1 MLDGSSAVEES
12 MLTSEPMPVSKR
24 SGDKLM
30 GAPLNTTG
38 ALTIRAERVGSSTML
53 AQIVQIVVQVQRSKA
68 PMQRKADTVTGYFVF
83 TVVSIAVLTL
93 CAWGIFGPASS
104 WSYGLINALAALII
118 ACLCALGLATP
129 MSIMVAT
136 GSGATHGVLF
146 HNTATIENF
155 RKINTVIVDKTGMLT
170 EGKPVFHSAVAMPGF
185 DADNVL
191 RLAASLKQGSEH
203 LLAHAIVLAAR
214 ERGLAVDGR
223 LAGLLAVADPI
234 KDSTAEALASLTA
247 AGIRIVMASGDGI
260 GTAQAVAKQLGITEV
275 YGEVQPADKP
285 ALVVRL
291 QKQGRKVAMAGD
303 GTNDAPALAQADVGI
318 AVGTGT
324 DVAMHSAQVTR
335 IKGDLRGTATARAL
349 SNATMANMRQ
359 NLGFAFVYNVLG
371 VPLAAGILFP
381 WTGWLLSPMVAALAM
396 SLGSASVT
404 TNALRLRQAALKT
417 GTH

>member
-1 MLDGSSAVEES
+1 
-12 MLTSEPMPVSKR
+12 
-24 SGDKLM
+24 
-30 GAPLNTTG
+30 
-38 ALTIRAERVGSSTML
+38 ML

-68 PMQRKADTVTGYFVF
+68 PMQRKADTVAGYFVF

-93 CAWGIFGPASS
+93 CAWGIFGPAPS

-136 GSGATHGVLF
+136 GRGATHGVLF
-146 HNTATIENF
+146 RDAAAIENF
-155 RKINTVIVDKTGMLT
+155 RKIDTVIVDKTGTLT

-191 RLAASLKQGSEH
+191 RLAASLEQGSEH
-203 LLAHAIVLAAR
+203 PLAHAIVRAAR

-234 KDSTAEALASLTA
+234 KDSTAKALASLTA

-291 QKQGRKVAMAGD
+291 QKQGRKVA
-303 GTNDAPALAQADVGI
+303 
-318 AVGTGT
+318 
-324 DVAMHSAQVTR
+324 
-335 IKGDLRGTATARAL
+335 
-349 SNATMANMRQ
+349 
-359 NLGFAFVYNVLG
+359 
-371 VPLAAGILFP
+371 
-381 WTGWLLSPMVAALAM
+381 
-396 SLGSASVT
+396 
-404 TNALRLRQAALKT
+404 LRQATVPTMPRRWPRPMWASPWVPAPMWRCT
-417 GTH
+417 VPR